1 MCSPFLYERTF
12 FVWRVTVF
20 ASLFGSNDPRYSLLV
35 LRTSSKLSTC
45 TKVHAGNCLHLLI
58 NYMKL
63 SLSIFLCLFFAT
75 NMCSQ
80 NCRCEYYSKQQKEIQ
95 TYINEANYEKAEELL
110 IKVIDQSSII
120 CKLQGIDDLIKTY
133 IPQKKVE
140 ENGSTVKGRISFDF
154 IDRM

>member
-1 MCSPFLYERTF
+1 
-12 FVWRVTVF
+12 
-20 ASLFGSNDPRYSLLV
+20 
-35 LRTSSKLSTC
+35 
-45 TKVHAGNCLHLLI
+45 
-58 NYMKL
+58 
-63 SLSIFLCLFFAT
+63 
-75 NMCSQ
+75 MCSQ